1 MHTRVELDCPLG
13 QRHFESHWAQAT
25 VKPDKTDDTLN
36 TNHYH
41 LLRAIQCESRK
52 KNPLRCRSGF
62 LSNALEVLVAV
73 RFWSEIE
80 LSTDGKYIFF
90 SSETRIVV
98 SI

>member
-41 LLRAIQCESRK
+41 LLRAIHCESRK
-52 KNPLRCRSGF
+52 KNPLRYRSGF
-62 LSNALEVLVAV
+62 SKRIEGVGRGSDRV
-73 RFWSEIE
+73 RN
-80 LSTDGKYIFF
+80 
-90 SSETRIVV
+90 
-98 SI
+98 

>member
-41 LLRAIQCESRK
+41 LLRAIQCENSK

-62 LSNALEVLVAV
+62 SSFFV
-73 RFWSEIE
+73 IK
-80 LSTDGKYIFF
+80 KY
-90 SSETRIVV
+90 
-98 SI
+98 